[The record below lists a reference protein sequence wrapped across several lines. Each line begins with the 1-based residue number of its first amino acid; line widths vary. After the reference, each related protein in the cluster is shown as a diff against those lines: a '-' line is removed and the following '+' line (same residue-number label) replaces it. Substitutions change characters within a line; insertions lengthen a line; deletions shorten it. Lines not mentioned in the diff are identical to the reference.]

1 MQYRDYGDTGY
12 RISCLGFGA
21 MRLPKGDEE
30 GIDMGRSVEI
40 MRHARKLGVNYY
52 DTALAY
58 NKGQSEKAVGAALS
72 DARED
77 VYIATKVPI
86 HVPKIAES
94 SLLGH
99 IEGQLERL
107 GTDYID
113 FWHFHDLR
121 FEDFKNRLL
130 PDKDGVMSAARKAR
144 EEGLIRHICVSTHA
158 KPEEMLEMLGSGLF
172 EGITLQYNLLDRK
185 NRDVIDYAA
194 EHGIGVIAMGPVGGG
209 QLARPSRRLA
219 ELGPDYVSSLPE
231 LSLRYV
237 LANPGITCALSGMNT
252 IGMVEENSAAA
263 GTSRPLSEEDLAH
276 IEEAV
281 SDLHRLAEL
290 YCTGC
295 GYCMPCPHGVD
306 IPRNFKLMNDCRV
319 YGFEEAAVKGYARLG
334 DGDSGEEKLRASAC
348 VECGECRDKCPQE
361 IDIPRQL
368 EEVHK
373 VLGRS

>member
-12 RISCLGFGA
+12 SISRLGFGA
-21 MRLPKGDEE
+21 MRLPKADDGN
-30 GIDMGRSVEI
+30 IDMERSVEI

-77 VYIATKVPI
+77 VYISTKVPI
-86 HVPKIAES
+86 HVPQIAES
-94 SLLGH
+94 SLREH
-99 IEGQLERL
+99 IAGQLERL
-107 GTDYID
+107 RTDYID
-113 FWHFHDLR
+113 FWNFHDLK
-121 FEDFKNRLL
+121 FKDFKNRLL
-130 PDKDGVMSAARKAR
+130 PDKDGIISTVRKVR

-185 NRDVIDYAA
+185 NREVIDYAD
-194 EHGIGVIAMGPVGGG
+194 ENGIGVIAMGPVGGG

-237 LANPGITCALSGMNT
+237 LANPGITSALSGMNT

-263 GTSRPLSEEDLAH
+263 GTSRPLSEEELAH
-276 IEEAV
+276 IEETV

-306 IPRNFKLMNDCRV
+306 IPRNFKLMNDYRV

-334 DGDSGEEKLRASAC
+334 DGDSGEEKLRASEC
-348 VECGECRDKCPQE
+348 EECGECRDKCPQE
-361 IDIPRQL
+361 IDIPCQL

-373 VLGRS
+373 VLGRG